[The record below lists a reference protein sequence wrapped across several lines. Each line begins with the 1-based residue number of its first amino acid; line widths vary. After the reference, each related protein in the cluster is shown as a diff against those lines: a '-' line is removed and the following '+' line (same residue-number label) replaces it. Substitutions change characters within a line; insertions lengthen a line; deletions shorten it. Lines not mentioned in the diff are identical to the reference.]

1 MRAHWYFALTS
12 PGCSGGHGFE
22 LSRLLGVDDQDR
34 NRALVQ
40 NEMADAADQRRA
52 DSATAA

>member
-1 MRAHWYFALTS
+1 MLRSL
-12 PGCSGGHGFE
+12 GCGRGYGSD
-22 LSRLLGVDDQDR
+22 LLRLLGVDDQDW

-40 NEMADAADQRRA
+40 NEMADAAEERRA